1 MDPWTRCICR
11 LRIADATL
19 RAANPNFCREA
30 ATLTLRY
37 PAKMIKGHELQAT
50 ASLNVKLLDGSAKIP
65 TVAHPGEDIGYDLY
79 ANGDHTLVPGR
90 VHRVPTGVAVAGMVN
105 ELPLG
110 FLVKDRSSMASKGVF
125 THGGVIDSSY
135 RGEIVVLM
143 TTLAD
148 IYEIRSGDR
157 IAQLV
162 PTPVLTGTITESSE
176 LTGGARGSQGF
187 GSSGR

>member
-1 MDPWTRCICR
+1 M
-11 LRIADATL
+11 
-19 RAANPNFCREA
+19 
-30 ATLTLRY
+30 
-37 PAKMIKGHELQAT
+37 
-50 ASLNVKLLDGSAKIP
+50 ASLSVKLLDESAKAP

-79 ANGDHTLVPGR
+79 ANEDQTLVPGQ
-90 VHRVPTGVAVAGMVN
+90 VHRVHTGVAVAG
-105 ELPLG
+105 EAGGLPAG

-143 TTLAD
+143 TTLTD

-162 PTPVLTGTITESSE
+162 PTPVLTGPVTESTE
-176 LTGGARGSQGF
+176 LTSGARGSQGF

>member
-1 MDPWTRCICR
+1 V
-11 LRIADATL
+11 
-19 RAANPNFCREA
+19 
-30 ATLTLRY
+30 
-37 PAKMIKGHELQAT
+37 
-50 ASLNVKLLDGSAKIP
+50 ASLMWKFLDTAAKVP

-79 ANGDHTLVPGR
+79 ANQDHTLIPGQ
-90 VHRVPTGVAVAGMVN
+90 VHRVQTGVAVAGMVSG
-105 ELPLG
+105 LPVG
-110 FLVKDRSSMASKGVF
+110 FLVKDRSSLAAKGVF

-143 TTLAD
+143 TTLID

-162 PTPVLTGTITESSE
+162 PTPVLTGRVEESAE
-176 LTGGARGSQGF
+176 LTSGARGSHGF

>member
-1 MDPWTRCICR
+1 M
-11 LRIADATL
+11 
-19 RAANPNFCREA
+19 
-30 ATLTLRY
+30 
-37 PAKMIKGHELQAT
+37 
-50 ASLNVKLLDGSAKIP
+50 ASLSVKLLDEAAKVP

-79 ANGDHTLVPGR
+79 ANQDHTLVPGQ
-90 VHRVPTGVAVAGMVN
+90 VHRVNTGVAVAGMAGG
-105 ELPLG
+105 LPVG
-110 FLVKDRSSMASKGVF
+110 FLVRDRSSMAAKGVF

-143 TTLAD
+143 TTLTD

-162 PTPVLTGTITESSE
+162 PTPVLTGPVTESTE
-176 LTGGARGSQGF
+176 LTSGARGNRGF

>member
-1 MDPWTRCICR
+1 MASTMASLSVKLFD
-11 LRIADATL
+11 
-19 RAANPNFCREA
+19 EA
-30 ATLTLRY
+30 A
-37 PAKMIKGHELQAT
+37 K
-50 ASLNVKLLDGSAKIP
+50 VP

-79 ANGDHTLVPGR
+79 ANQDHTLVPGQ
-90 VHRVPTGVAVAGMVN
+90 VHRVQTGVAVAGMAGG
-105 ELPLG
+105 LPVG
-110 FLVKDRSSMASKGVF
+110 FLVRDRSSMAAKGVF

-143 TTLAD
+143 TTLTD

-162 PTPVLTGTITESSE
+162 PTPVLTGPVTESTE
-176 LTGGARGSQGF
+176 LTSGARGSRGF

>member
-1 MDPWTRCICR
+1 LASTM
-11 LRIADATL
+11 
-19 RAANPNFCREA
+19 
-30 ATLTLRY
+30 
-37 PAKMIKGHELQAT
+37 
-50 ASLNVKLLDGSAKIP
+50 ASLSVKLLDESAKMP

-79 ANGDHTLVPGR
+79 ANQDHTLVPGH
-90 VHRVPTGVAVAGMVN
+90 VHRVQTGVAVAGMAGG
-105 ELPLG
+105 LPVG
-110 FLVKDRSSMASKGVF
+110 FLVKDRSSMAAKGVF

-143 TTLAD
+143 STLTD

-162 PTPVLTGTITESSE
+162 PTPVLTGPVTESTE
-176 LTGGARGSQGF
+176 LTSGARGSRGF

>member
-1 MDPWTRCICR
+1 
-11 LRIADATL
+11 
-19 RAANPNFCREA
+19 
-30 ATLTLRY
+30 
-37 PAKMIKGHELQAT
+37 
-50 ASLNVKLLDGSAKIP
+50 
-65 TVAHPGEDIGYDLY
+65 
-79 ANGDHTLVPGR
+79 
-90 VHRVPTGVAVAGMVN
+90 VHTGVAVAGMAGGSPV
-105 ELPLG
+105 G
-110 FLVKDRSSMASKGVF
+110 FLVKDRSSMAAKGVF

-162 PTPVLTGTITESSE
+162 PTPVLTGPVTESTE

>member
-1 MDPWTRCICR
+1 M
-11 LRIADATL
+11 
-19 RAANPNFCREA
+19 
-30 ATLTLRY
+30 
-37 PAKMIKGHELQAT
+37 
-50 ASLNVKLLDGSAKIP
+50 ASLSVKLLDGLARVP

-79 ANGDHTLVPGR
+79 ANQDHTLIPGH
-90 VHRVPTGVAVAGMVN
+90 VHLVHTGVVVAGMASGSPV
-105 ELPLG
+105 G
-110 FLVKDRSSMASKGVF
+110 FLVKDRSSMAAKGVF
-125 THGGVIDSSY
+125 THGGVIDSTY

-143 TTLAD
+143 TTLID

-162 PTPVLTGTITESSE
+162 PTPVLTGSVTESNE